1 MPRMRA
7 VVQRVK
13 EAWVEVDEKRVAQ
26 IGLGLLVLLGVEKG
40 DGPKDKRWLA
50 KKVAGLRI
58 FEDEN
63 GKLNLSLKDLGGE
76 VLVVSNFTLCGD
88 CRKGRRPSFDQAS
101 PPEEARTLYEEF
113 CQALEN
119 EGLKVQKGVFRAH
132 MYVGLVNNGPVTLL
146 LDSRKRF

>member
-1 MPRMRA
+1 MRA

-13 EAWVEVDEKRVAQ
+13 EAWVEVAGQQVSR

-40 DGPKDKRWLA
+40 DGADDTLWLA
-50 KKVAGLRI
+50 KKIAGLRI

-63 GKLNLSLKDLGGE
+63 GKLNLSLKDLEGE

-88 CRKGRRPSFDQAS
+88 CRKGRRPSFDRAS
-101 PPEEARTLYEEF
+101 PPEEAEALYEGF
-113 CQALEN
+113 CTALQK
-119 EGLKVQKGVFRAH
+119 EGLRVQKGVFRAH